1 MCAYGP
7 LLPLSHNAALIHLA
21 VFPLPLF
28 KLLFR
33 YIYINPSLNLPD
45 ILFHGGI
52 HIQKHGIPRQHLHI
66 LIFRKRPVTTVQIG
80 SKKLHI
86 SADTIRLQ
94 IYLRRFFIKKTLS
107 VSRSQALP

>member
-45 ILFHGGI
+45 IIFHGGI
-52 HIQKHGIPRQHLHI
+52 FRNMEFPDS
-66 LIFRKRPVTTVQIG
+66 IFT
-80 SKKLHI
+80 
-86 SADTIRLQ
+86 
-94 IYLRRFFIKKTLS
+94 Y
-107 VSRSQALP
+107 